1 MKRLVCLLCAVLM
14 AMCCI
19 VSAGADVIFE
29 PNDSFYESHR
39 EDCVRNER
47 NYTAAG
53 PNGDVTVYQSPESDK
68 VMAVFANGEVVYISY
83 VYTDAATGIQWGYY
97 QNWETDI
104 AGWVPMAYLELIYD
118 GISFE
123 EEFGHLFVQEEGTLS
138 VEHQG
143 KAVKFWKYPGS
154 TEYIEW
160 TVEGENMPAYHT
172 VYTDGDGV
180 RWGCQGYYMGL
191 RGYWINLDAPDA
203 DYIPH
208 ETEPVEETEAPTEP
222 KNGNDKVEEIV
233 PEGNNM
239 TVVVIAA
246 VTAVVVLT
254 VGLLF
259 VLKRKK

>member
-1 MKRLVCLLCAVLM
+1 MKRLISLICAVML
-14 AMCCI
+14 AVCCI
-19 VSAGADVIFE
+19 VSASADVIFE
-29 PNDSFYESHR
+29 PNDNFYEDHR

-68 VMAVFANGEVVYISY
+68 VMAVFPNGEILYISY
-83 VYTDAATGIQWGYY
+83 IYTDAATGIQWGYY
-97 QNWETDI
+97 ENWETNVT
-104 AGWVPMAYLELIYD
+104 GWVPMAYLELIYD

-154 TEYIEW
+154 TEYLEW
-160 TVEGENMPAYHT
+160 TVEGDNMPAYQT
-172 VYTDGDGV
+172 VYTDANGV
-180 RWGCQGYYMGL
+180 CWGRQGYYMGL

-203 DYIPH
+203 DYVPH

-222 KNGNDKVEEIV
+222 EDVAGTVEEIV
-233 PEGNNM
+233 PKADH
-239 TVVVIAA
+239 TTTIIIV
-246 VTAVVVLT
+246 AVVAVVALT
-254 VGLLF
+254 GGLLF
-259 VLKRKK
+259 ALKRKK